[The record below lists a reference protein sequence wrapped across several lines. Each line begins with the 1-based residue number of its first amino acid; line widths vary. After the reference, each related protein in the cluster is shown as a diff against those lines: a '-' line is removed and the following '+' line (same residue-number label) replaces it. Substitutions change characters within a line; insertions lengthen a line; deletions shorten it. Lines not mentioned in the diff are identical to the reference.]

1 MKRILILSSNISIFG
16 GTERVT
22 VNLANNLCQN
32 YDVHIITL
40 FQTSNIPFKLKNN
53 VKIYNL
59 YIQNKR
65 LREHFISSFFKIRKY
80 VLEQDIDIVL
90 VIGRTVTIVSL
101 LFKIF
106 LNLYFCSLLKYSLKN
121 SIFFLFI

>member
-59 YIQNKR
+59 YI
-65 LREHFISSFFKIRKY
+65 
-80 VLEQDIDIVL
+80 
-90 VIGRTVTIVSL
+90 
-101 LFKIF
+101 
-106 LNLYFCSLLKYSLKN
+106 
-121 SIFFLFI
+121 